1 MKNNDGSKRPNY
13 ERTVISKEGAT
24 IRVTKTPLTGDLK
37 RALTTSSKTFGKSNM
52 TKRGG

>member
-1 MKNNDGSKRPNY
+1 MKNEGSKRSTY

-37 RALTTSSKTFGKSNM
+37 RALTTTSKTFGTSKM
-52 TKRGG
+52 VKRGG